1 MIKVVKK
8 INEMQFITDKLRTEG
23 RSIGFV
29 PTMGYLHEGHISLV
43 EALKSHCDF
52 IVISIFVNP
61 TQFGPN
67 EDFMEYPRDFENDK
81 KRAAENG
88 VDVIFYPSAKDMYK
102 EDFLTSVRIKQITE
116 TMCGISRP
124 THFEGVATVVLK
136 LFNIVK
142 PHTAVFGQKDYQQ
155 SVVIRKM
162 VEDLNVDVKI
172 IVAPIIR
179 EDDGL
184 AMSSRNKYLT
194 PEERKEALVLYKSL
208 ILAKK
213 EIERGETNSRAIIKK
228 MEEIIN
234 EKKLV
239 KIDYIKIADPDTLQ
253 DLETV
258 EQRAVIAVAAFV
270 GSTRLIDNV
279 LIK

>member
-8 INEMQFITDKLRTEG
+8 INEMQFISDKLRAEG

-29 PTMGYLHEGHISLV
+29 PTMGYLHKGHISLV
-43 EALKSHCDF
+43 ETAKSHCDF
-52 IVISIFVNP
+52 IVMSIFVNP
-61 TQFGPN
+61 AQFGPD

-81 KRAAENG
+81 KKAAENG
-88 VDVIFYPSAKDMYK
+88 VDLIFYPSAKEMYK
-102 EDFLTSVRIKQITE
+102 EDFLTLVRVTQITE

-124 THFEGVATVVLK
+124 AHFEGVAAVVLK

-194 PEERKEALVLYKSL
+194 PEERKEARSEERRVG
-208 ILAKK
+208 K
-213 EIERGETNSRAIIKK
+213 ECRSRWSP
-228 MEEIIN
+228 
-234 EKKLV
+234 
-239 KIDYIKIADPDTLQ
+239 YH
-253 DLETV
+253 
-258 EQRAVIAVAAFV
+258 
-270 GSTRLIDNV
+270 
-279 LIK
+279 

>member
-1 MIKVVKK
+1 MKVIKK
-8 INEMQFITDKLRTEG
+8 INEMQFISDKLRTEG
-23 RSIGFV
+23 MSIGFV

-52 IVISIFVNP
+52 IVMSIFVNP
-61 TQFGPN
+61 AQFGPN

-88 VDVIFYPSAKDMYK
+88 VDVIFYPSAKEMYK
-102 EDFLTSVRIKQITE
+102 EDFLTSVRVKQITE

-184 AMSSRNKYLT
+184 AMSSRNKYLI

-213 EIERGETNSRAIIKK
+213 EIERGETNSRAVIKK

-234 EKKLV
+234 GKNLV

-258 EQRAVIAVAAFV
+258 EQRAVIAVAAFA
-270 GSTRLIDNV
+270 GSTRLIDNI
-279 LIK
+279 LIT